1 MALLASKYAV
11 EYTSETLITI
21 DMIKARMLNSLAETV
36 FAIEA
41 ELAKGP
47 IDIKHDETRVNFI
60 KVPIRSFLMEY
71 ASCCQE
77 TLNLV
82 KPKRVR

>member
-1 MALLASKYAV
+1 MKRMTGIGASEGVSIGKVLLFITEEIV
-11 EYTSETLITI
+11 VPETK
-21 DMIKARMLNSLAETV
+21 DENST
-36 FAIEA
+36 IEA
-41 ELAKGP
+41 ELTKGP